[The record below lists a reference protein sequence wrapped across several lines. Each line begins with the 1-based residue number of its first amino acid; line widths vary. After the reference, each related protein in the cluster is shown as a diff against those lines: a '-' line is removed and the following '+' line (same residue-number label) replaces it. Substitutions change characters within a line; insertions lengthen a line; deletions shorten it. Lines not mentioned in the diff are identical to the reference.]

1 MVKGILW
8 DMDGVL
14 ADTVE
19 AHYQAWQSFFAE
31 RGGAITREQLY
42 ATFGMANP
50 EILRLWLGHDL
61 PEETILG
68 LAARK
73 EMLFRQAAQGNV
85 RLFPGVLDWLQRA
98 RARGYRQAVASSGE
112 MANIVAIV
120 SALELGNYFDALVSG
135 ALLPRCKPDPAVFIQ
150 AAASLGVAPG
160 DCLVIEDG
168 IAGVEAAR
176 RAGIKCLAVTTT
188 HSADKLARA
197 DVIVDTLAELDA
209 ATFDRLMG

>member
-19 AHYQAWQSFFAE
+19 AHYQAWRAFFTE

-50 EILRLWLGHDL
+50 EILRLWLGDDL
-61 PEETILG
+61 PEETILA
-68 LAARK
+68 LAAHK
-73 EMLFRQAAQGNV
+73 ETLFRQAAKGSV
-85 RLFPGVLDWLQRA
+85 KLFPGVIEWLQRA

-120 SALELGNYFDALVSG
+120 SALDIGNYFDALVSG

-150 AAASLGVAPG
+150 AAASLGVAPS

-176 RAGIKCLAVTTT
+176 RAGIRCLAVTTT
-188 HSADKLARA
+188 HPAQKLAGA
-197 DVIVDTLAELDA
+197 DLIVNSLAELDEV
-209 ATFDRLMG
+209 TFDRLIS